1 MTKITIEVDGAAAVQ
16 TQAPVSP
23 ASPVAPS
30 ATTLPSTANI
40 NGGGAPYA
48 DASHDGPFPF
58 SSAPSAAQQPSFSP
72 EGAISAGSA
81 PGHLM
86 MDLPKGGAQ

>member
-1 MTKITIEVDGAAAVQ
+1 MTKITIEVDGAPAVQ

-23 ASPVAPS
+23 AVQT
-30 ATTLPSTANI
+30 ATTTPTATASNDA
-40 NGGGAPYA
+40 GGAPYA

-58 SSAPSAAQQPSFSP
+58 TSTPSAAQHPSFSP

-81 PGHLM
+81 PAHLM
-86 MDLPKGGAQ
+86 MVLPKGGA

>member
-1 MTKITIEVDGAAAVQ
+1 MRITIEVDGAAAVQ

-23 ASPVAPS
+23 AAQAA
-30 ATTLPSTANI
+30 ATTTPTTAGI
-40 NGGGAPYA
+40 DAGGAPYA

-58 SSAPSAAQQPSFSP
+58 TSAPSTAQQPSFSP

-81 PGHLM
+81 PAHLM
-86 MDLPKGGAQ
+86 MVLPKGGTQ

>member
-16 TQAPVSP
+16 TQTPVSP
-23 ASPVAPS
+23 SAQS
-30 ATTLPSTANI
+30 ATTTPTTAGI
-40 NGGGAPYA
+40 DAGGAPYA

-58 SSAPSAAQQPSFSP
+58 TSTPSVAQHPSFSP

-81 PGHLM
+81 PAHLM
-86 MDLPKGGAQ
+86 MVLPTGGSQ

>member
-23 ASPVAPS
+23 AAQA
-30 ATTLPSTANI
+30 ATTTPTTAGI
-40 NGGGAPYA
+40 DAGGAPYA

-58 SSAPSAAQQPSFSP
+58 TSAPSTAQHPSFSP

-81 PGHLM
+81 PAHLM
-86 MDLPKGGAQ
+86 MALPKGGVQ